1 MSKIAMRLTKRA
13 VDAAKPEA
21 AKYILWDRD
30 LPSFGLRV
38 MPSGVK
44 SFILRYRVGKGR
56 TAKGRSVTIGK
67 VGEMTCEAARR
78 LAKDFKAEARLGLD
92 PEEERRPEVKGMTF
106 ADLLEQWRVHA
117 AHINRRTGAIRRA
130 DNVKLDVDRLTI
142 HALPILGKHEIAEL
156 KRSDINFLRD
166 EISRGATSVKKKTKP
181 RGVRNVTGGAGTAAR
196 TVAVLSSVFSYA
208 IDEELIEINPCRG
221 VKVKPAGR
229 SERFL
234 SEAEAARLGEVLNG
248 WDTDRASQTA
258 VMIIRLLSVTGARR
272 GEITNLKWSE
282 IDFDQGFLRL
292 GESKT
297 GLSIRPLSAMAVR
310 MLEGIPKRNKIWVFP
325 AASGGGP
332 FQGLGKIW
340 REVRKKADLEDV
352 RLHDL
357 RHSFASFGAANGL
370 SLPMIGAL
378 LGHRNMATTQRYAHL
393 TNDAARKAADGIADI
408 IGQALG
414 VSGSG
419 LDNQT

>member
-1 MSKIAMRLTKRA
+1 MSKNAIRLTKRA
-13 VDAAKPEA
+13 VDAAKPKA
-21 AKYILWDRD
+21 SKYILWDTD

-44 SFILRYRVGKGR
+44 SFVLRYRVGKGR
-56 TAKGRSVTIGK
+56 NAKGRSVTLGK
-67 VGEMTCEAARR
+67 VGEVTCEAARR
-78 LAKDFKAEARLGLD
+78 LAKDFKAEARLGHD
-92 PEEERRPEVKGMTF
+92 PEQERRQETPQGVTF
-106 ADLLEQWRVHA
+106 ADLLERWRINA
-117 AHINRRTGAIRRA
+117 AHINRRTGATRRA

-142 HALPILGKHEIAEL
+142 HALPILGKRLVIEL
-156 KRSDINFLRD
+156 KRSDITFLRD
-166 EISRGATSVKKKTKP
+166 EISRGATSVRKKTKP

-208 IDEELIEINPCRG
+208 IDEELMETNPCRG

-229 SERFL
+229 RERFL

-248 WDTDRASQTA
+248 WDTDQASQTA
-258 VMIIRLLSVTGARR
+258 VMIIRLLSLTGARR
-272 GEITNLKWSE
+272 GEITKLKWSE

-297 GLSIRPLSAMAVR
+297 GLSIRPLSAMALK
-310 MLEGIPKRNKIWVFP
+310 MLEGIPRTNKTWVFP
-325 AASGGGP
+325 TVTGDGA

-370 SLPMIGAL
+370 SLPVIGAL
-378 LGHRNMATTQRYAHL
+378 LGHRNIATTQRYAHL
-393 TNDAARKAADGIADI
+393 TNDAARKAADGIADV

-414 VSGSG
+414 V
-419 LDNQT
+419 

>member
-1 MSKIAMRLTKRA
+1 MSATATRLTKR
-13 VDAAKPEA
+13 VVGAAKPKTT
-21 AKYILWDRD
+21 KYILWDTD

-38 MPSGVK
+38 MPSGIK

-56 TAKGRSVTIGK
+56 NAKGRSVTIGK
-67 VGEMTCEAARR
+67 AGELTCEAARR

-92 PEEERRPEVKGMTF
+92 PEQERRQEVSQEMTF
-106 ADLLEQWRVHA
+106 ADLLEKWRINA

-130 DNVKLDVDRLTI
+130 DNAKLDVDRLTI
-142 HALPILGKHEIAEL
+142 HALPILGKRPIAEL

-166 EISRGATSVKKKTKP
+166 EISRGATSIRKKTKP

-208 IDEELIEINPCRG
+208 IDEELMEINPCRG

-229 SERFL
+229 RERFL
-234 SEAEAARLGEVLNG
+234 SEAEAARLGEVLSG
-248 WDTDRASQTA
+248 WHADRASQTA
-258 VMIIRLLSVTGARR
+258 VTIIRLLSLTGARR
-272 GEITNLKWSE
+272 GEITKLKWSE

-297 GLSIRPLSAMAVR
+297 GLSIRPLSAMALK
-310 MLEGIPKRNKIWVFP
+310 MLEGIPRTNKTWVFP
-325 AASGGGP
+325 TATGEGP

-408 IGQALG
+408 VGQALG
-414 VSGSG
+414 V
-419 LDNQT
+419 

>member
-1 MSKIAMRLTKRA
+1 MSKKMIRLTKRA
-13 VDAAKPEA
+13 VDAAKPQA
-21 AKYILWDRD
+21 SKYILWDTD
-30 LPSFGLRV
+30 LPSFALRV
-38 MPSGVK
+38 MPSGAK
-44 SFILRYRVGKGR
+44 SFVLRYRIGKGR
-56 TAKGRSVTIGK
+56 SAKERLVTLGK
-67 VGEMTCEAARR
+67 VGEITCEAARR
-78 LAKDFKAEARLGLD
+78 LAKDYKAEARLGLD
-92 PEEERRPEVKGMTF
+92 PEQERRQDIPQGVTF
-106 ADLLEQWRVHA
+106 ADLLERWRINA
-117 AHINRRTGAIRRA
+117 AHINRRTGATRRA

-142 HALPILGKHEIAEL
+142 HALPILGKHLVAEL

-166 EISRGATSVKKKTKP
+166 EITRGATRVRRKTKL

-208 IDEELIEINPCRG
+208 IDEELMETNPCRG

-229 SERFL
+229 RERFL
-234 SEAEAARLGEVLNG
+234 SEAEAARLGEVLNS
-248 WDTDRASQTA
+248 WSTDQASQTA
-258 VMIIRLLSVTGARR
+258 VTIIRLLSLTGARR
-272 GEITNLKWSE
+272 GEITKLKWSE

-297 GLSIRPLSAMAVR
+297 GHSIRPLSAMALK
-310 MLEGIPKRNKIWVFP
+310 MLEGIPRTNKTWVFP
-325 AASGGGP
+325 TATGDGP

-378 LGHRNMATTQRYAHL
+378 LGHRNIATTQRYAHL
-393 TNDAARKAADGIADI
+393 TNDAARKAADGIADV

-414 VSGSG
+414 VSE
-419 LDNQT
+419 DRCP